1 MILHLRLSTG
11 PYTKEFEEKFAKF
24 IGTKYA
30 VFLNSC
36 TSALEISTSY
46 LNLSSNDEVIVPAET
61 FIATG
66 MAVTNNNG
74 KVVFAE
80 IDNETFCLSL
90 NEIKKLKTNNTKA
103 IMLVHF
109 GGYVSAD
116 AIEIRN
122 YCKDNNIFLIEDC
135 AHSIGSKINNVH
147 CGNIGNVGCFSF
159 FSQKQLQ
166 LEKAVCLQQM
176 IRVYLNMHFQ

>member
-1 MILHLRLSTG
+1 MNKNKTYQVTYPYFSPDDIKWITEKIPSILNGRLSTG

-90 NEIKKLKTNNTKA
+90 NEIKN
-103 IMLVHF
+103 
-109 GGYVSAD
+109 
-116 AIEIRN
+116 
-122 YCKDNNIFLIEDC
+122 
-135 AHSIGSKINNVH
+135 
-147 CGNIGNVGCFSF
+147 
-159 FSQKQLQ
+159 
-166 LEKAVCLQQM
+166 
-176 IRVYLNMHFQ
+176 